1 MALSVGGL
9 GSNLPVDDLITR
21 LMAIERQ
28 PLQKLQKQELTLNA
42 KIASLGQVKGAL
54 SSFQTTVKSLTDPAK
69 FSSINITS
77 SDATVAS
84 ASTTS
89 NKVSPSSYGLEVT
102 QLAQA
107 QRLVTKTGFAS
118 TSTAIG
124 GGSLTF
130 SFGEQNGSAF
140 VDNPNKSSRTV
151 SIPPNATLATI
162 RDSINKANIGVSA
175 NIVNDGING
184 NRLVYSVADTGV
196 QNGLKITAAGD
207 NGALSSLTY
216 DPAAGASANMTQ
228 LQAATNAK
236 LTLDGIAI
244 EKASNTIS
252 DAIEGVSFS
261 LSKVGSSRVT
271 ITQSSGDAKKNIES
285 FVKAYNDLNKT
296 LDDVSA
302 IGKDA
307 PKPGEQ
313 RPTSPLSNEFVIRSI
328 KTSLRTSFNTVATG
342 LTGAVKLPSDVGI
355 SFDRSGKLTL
365 DSTKLEKA
373 LKDDPQAV
381 ASLFGATAQPTD
393 KQISFLG
400 STNQTTVGS
409 YDVKISAMNY
419 GVVQGAAVNFS
430 TPVSVGAFDLS
441 IDGVS
446 KSFSGLPSAS
456 YSSATS
462 AAVDLQ
468 STINRSYMGVTG
480 TSTFPQTVGA
490 NNFAITVD
498 GVSKSGL
505 SIPEAT
511 YDNADDLKTALQSS
525 LDTAFGSGKAVVETN
540 GSEIRILSAGSTNSS
555 TVTMGAG
562 LEFAGFT
569 SAQTDATRPSV
580 TVSVDSATGA
590 LQIASNKKGASST
603 VTVSSGLASLGLSD
617 GMTNTGKASVE
628 GTIGGFAVTSVGSRL
643 TGNAGTPIDG
653 LSIDITG
660 GATGDRGSVNFTRGF
675 AWALDKALTDLQGTN
690 GPIASRQQGIN
701 TSLKLIS
708 KQQTAVSQRID
719 DTEARLR
726 KQFNAMDEA
735 VSKLTALGNY
745 VTQQMQAFQNA
756 KG

>member
-9 GSNLPVDDLITR
+9 GSNVPVDDLIAK
-21 LMAIERQ
+21 LMSIERQ
-28 PLQKLQKQELTLNA
+28 PLQKLQKQELALNA
-42 KIASLGQVKGAL
+42 KTASLAQVKGAL

-69 FSSINITS
+69 FSSISVTS

-89 NKVSPSSYGLEVT
+89 NKVTPTSYSLEVT
-102 QLAQA
+102 QLAQS
-107 QRLVTKTGFAS
+107 QRLVAKTGFAS

-130 SFGEQNGSAF
+130 SFGEQNGGAF
-140 VDNPNKSSRTV
+140 IDNPNKSSRTV
-151 SIPPNATLATI
+151 SIPANATLATI
-162 RDSINKANIGVSA
+162 RDTVNKANIGVSA

-184 NRLVYSVADTGV
+184 NRLVYSVADSGV

-216 DPAAGASANMTQ
+216 DPAAGVSANMTQ
-228 LQAATNAK
+228 LQAPTNAK

-244 EKASNTIS
+244 EKSTNTIS

-261 LSKVGSSRVT
+261 LNKMGSSRVT

-302 IGKDA
+302 IGKDV

-342 LTGAVKLPSDVGI
+342 LSGAVKLPSDVGI
-355 SFDRSGKLTL
+355 NFDRNGKLTL
-365 DSTKLEKA
+365 DSSKLEKA
-373 LKDDPQAV
+373 LKEDPQAV

-400 STNQTTVGS
+400 SNNQTTVGS
-409 YDVKISAMNY
+409 YDVKINTMNY

-430 TPVSVGAFDLS
+430 SPVSVGAFDLS
-441 IDGVS
+441 IDGVA

-462 AAVDLQ
+462 AAMDLQ

-498 GVSKSGL
+498 GVTKSGL
-505 SIPEAT
+505 SVPAGN
-511 YDNADDLKTALQSS
+511 YADADGLKTALQST
-525 LDTAFGSGKAVVETN
+525 LDTAFGSGKAVVEAN
-540 GSEIRILSAGSTNSS
+540 GGAIRILSAGSTSS
-555 TVTMGAG
+555 SSVTMGAG
-562 LEFAGFT
+562 LEFAGFAA
-569 SAQTDATRPSV
+569 AQTDAARPNV
-580 TVSVDSATGA
+580 TVSVDSSTGT
-590 LQIASNKKGASST
+590 LQIASSKKGPSST
-603 VTVSSGLASLGLSD
+603 VTVTSGLASLGLTN
-617 GMTNTGKASVE
+617 GMTNTGTASVE

-643 TGNAGTPIDG
+643 TGSAGTPIDG

-675 AWALDKALTDLQGTN
+675 AWALDKALTDLQGAN
-690 GPIASRQQGIN
+690 GPISSRQQGIS
-701 TSLKLIS
+701 TSLKQIS
-708 KQQTAVSQRID
+708 KQQTVVNQRLE
-719 DTEARLR
+719 DTQERLR
-726 KQFNAMDEA
+726 KQFNAMDQA

-745 VTQQMQAFQNA
+745 VTQQMQAFQNSRS
-756 KG
+756 